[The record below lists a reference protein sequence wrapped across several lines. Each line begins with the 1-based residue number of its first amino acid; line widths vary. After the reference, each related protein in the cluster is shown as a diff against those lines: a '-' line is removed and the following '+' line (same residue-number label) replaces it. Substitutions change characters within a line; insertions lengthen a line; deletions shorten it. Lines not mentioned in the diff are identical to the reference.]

1 MGEEIILFQY
11 QVKTKSQYG
20 TRFYYFYADTDIEN
34 YLNNKNI
41 KYVRY
46 AKDTALNKKEKRIK
60 ELFKENKHYKHI
72 IDELEKWLGEEIEH
86 YKEHFE
92 FVCKNNSLVP
102 SDDTRIILEKDDLI
116 IQKLEK
122 TLNKLQELKGA

>member
-1 MGEEIILFQY
+1 M
-11 QVKTKSQYG
+11 KTKSQYG

-60 ELFKENKHYKHI
+60 ELLNR
-72 IDELEKWLGEEIEH
+72 IDKAYELVKQYDNTFIERSLAIKLREI
-86 YKEHFE
+86 
-92 FVCKNNSLVP
+92 
-102 SDDTRIILEKDDLI
+102 
-116 IQKLEK
+116 
-122 TLNKLQELKGA
+122 LKGE

>member
-1 MGEEIILFQY
+1 MSEEILFQY

-60 ELFKENKHYKHI
+60 ELFKENKQYKHI
-72 IDELEKWLGEEIEH
+72 IDELEKWLEEEISH

-92 FVCKNNSLVP
+92 FICKSPSPVP
-102 SDDTRIILEKDDLI
+102 IDDTKIILEKDDLI
-116 IQKLEK
+116 IQKLES
-122 TLNKLQELKGA
+122 TLNKLQELKGTE